1 MGVSASVGV
10 ICSTRTCNRLL
21 GSGKA
26 KTPGTGSLTRA
37 ERSRVRR
44 CKVCGGARVSVAE
57 LGRGESRYLD
67 ALLPWHDTGC
77 EGITMRACVWRKW
90 AQDGKDGHGEC
101 FFTAVGRL
109 FSERLPALV
118 GVARSLEGQRRP
130 RRRREGHVRRGR
142 MLLQLFSS
150 KSAGQPSL
158 PAVLHCC

>member
-90 AQDGKDGHGEC
+90 AQDGKARHGEC

-118 GVARSLEGQRRP
+118 EVARAWRAQGGKGGGARW
-130 RRRREGHVRRGR
+130 REGHVIKANVAAAFQFKKCR
-142 MLLQLFSS
+142 LAL
-150 KSAGQPSL
+150 SAG
-158 PAVLHCC
+158 